1 MNKIYENLIELL
13 NDWFEMYQEVYY
25 EEREL
30 DKCKNLS
37 EANGQWKFVSYIN
50 TNGIDTH
57 VFENIYLKKLVQIEN
72 YDLIGF
78 FPQQDYAFFIH
89 NEYGKTRV
97 EIGDLEYFQ
106 KMKAMSDWHISDI
119 IVTPSF
125 LDEVCEGS
133 FYSEESVETTR
144 EKLLELGFVEDEEFS
159 KFMAK
164 KYAPVV
170 KISHGKKM

>member
-57 VFENIYLKKLVQIEN
+57 VFENI
-72 YDLIGF
+72 
-78 FPQQDYAFFIH
+78 
-89 NEYGKTRV
+89 
-97 EIGDLEYFQ
+97 
-106 KMKAMSDWHISDI
+106 
-119 IVTPSF
+119 
-125 LDEVCEGS
+125 
-133 FYSEESVETTR
+133 
-144 EKLLELGFVEDEEFS
+144 
-159 KFMAK
+159 
-164 KYAPVV
+164 
-170 KISHGKKM
+170 